1 MRLSITRGALWL
13 AATCLSGFFAAPA
26 LAQTTAPAPS
36 APAATSGT
44 ATTPAAAPAAPAA
57 PPPGLWINGIHFGL
71 QLEGGFTANPAN
83 PNDGVNFGEL
93 FNDRANQPQ
102 LNQLLLTINKPTD
115 PNATGFDWGFKLQGM
130 YGSDA
135 RYTHSLGVFDMNPG
149 PGWENQFDVVEAAL
163 LLHIPGPTSG
173 GTDVTAGLYP
183 TPLGYEVIDPSGNPF
198 YSHSYIFS
206 FGLPLKH
213 TGIMA
218 TTHVSP
224 LLDIYYGIDTGVN
237 TTFVQG
243 VGDDNSAPAGLAGFG
258 LNMMGGNLTVLALT
272 HIGPENSTLLLNTFG
287 YSAND
292 YLRFYNDI
300 VVTWKATPKLT
311 LVTEANWIR
320 DDFDGF
326 FTKGKPSPAN
336 AYGVAQYFEYT
347 LSDIETVNVRAEIFR
362 DDNGFFVAAFP
373 NNVGLG
379 NNNFV
384 GAELGVPGATG
395 AGTGGVGTTYGEITV
410 GMTFK
415 PNLPAP
421 ITGLLIRPELR
432 VDSALTGGHPFG
444 TNATASSQVT
454 IASDFVLTF

>member
-1 MRLSITRGALWL
+1 MNRGALWL
-13 AATCLSGFFAAPA
+13 AATCLSGFIAAPA
-26 LAQTTAPAPS
+26 LAQTAAPAP
-36 APAATSGT
+36 AAPPAAAGT
-44 ATTPAAAPAAPAA
+44 ATAPAAAPAAPAA
-57 PPPGLWINGIHFGL
+57 PPPGLWIDGIHFGL

-83 PNDGVNFGEL
+83 PSDGVNFGEL

-102 LNQLLLTINKPTD
+102 LNQLMLTINKPTD
-115 PNATGFDWGFKLQGM
+115 PNATGFDWGFKLQAM

-149 PGWENQFDVVEAAL
+149 PSYENQFDIVEAAG
-163 LLHIPGPTSG
+163 LLHIPGPTAG
-173 GTDVTAGLYP
+173 GTDVTVGLYP

-272 HIGPENSTLLLNTFG
+272 HIGPENSSLLLSGLGFH
-287 YSAND
+287 ANS
-292 YLRFYNDI
+292 YLRYYNDI
-300 VVTWKATPKLT
+300 VVTWKATDKLT
-311 LVTEANWIR
+311 LTTEGNWVR

-326 FTKGKPSPAN
+326 FSSGKPSAAN
-336 AYGVAQYFEYT
+336 AFGVAQYFSYT
-347 LSDIETVNVRAEIFR
+347 LSDTETVNIRAELYR

-373 NNVGLG
+373 NNIGLG

-384 GAELGVPGATG
+384 GAELGIPGTASV
-395 AGTGGVGTTYGEITV
+395 GTAPVGTTYGEITL

-415 PNLPAP
+415 PSLPAP

-432 VDSALTGGHPFG
+432 VDNVLGSGGHPFG
-444 TNATASSQVT
+444 NDMNARSQVT
-454 IASDFVLTF
+454 VAADFVLTF